1 MQLKD
6 YQNRAL
12 TSLDGWLGKLDE
24 TRRASHDK
32 AETLAAVGYSL
43 SAEDAN
49 FPKHAWDELRRS
61 DMLPG
66 DQTRL
71 SYVSRTTGSGEPI
84 PHVCLKVPTGGG
96 KTLLGAASVGRIL
109 MHAGNQTGLLLWIVP
124 TKAIYDQTKATLWHK
139 QHPYRQW
146 LERACGGRVKVMEK
160 DDRLTRYDVENY
172 LCVMLLRLQATNRRK
187 SKDFLRMFRNSG
199 RYPGFFPEDDQHPLA
214 QGEFREKHPH
224 LEREDDRGGY
234 PGPVKQSLANVFKLS
249 RPIVILDEA
258 HKAYGK
264 RYATS
269 AEFAGAINRMD
280 PSIVVELSATPNH
293 QISNVLVDIQGTDLQ
308 AEEMIKLPIQVETR
322 GESVGWH
329 ETLQL
334 AHQKLED
341 LGREAEALE
350 YENGRYIRPIA
361 VVRVERTGRN
371 QRNGIN
377 IHAEDVRD
385 QLISIGV
392 SPATIRVKS
401 SETDELGREDLVSEK
416 LRSPVR
422 WIITKDAL
430 KEGWD
435 CPFAYILVLLDNT
448 RAKTAITQMV
458 GRVLRMPQVRL
469 TGREAL
475 DRCYVICH
483 NAEVRSTVNHV
494 RSGLEN
500 EGMGDLSGFVRA
512 SETEVDMREISI
524 TRRQRFRGTQIF
536 LPKVLHSDS
545 AGGWRDLDY
554 DRDILAE
561 IDWGSLAI
569 EDVQGI
575 NVSVSAG
582 GSALVDVYG
591 GESEVR
597 DFDVV
602 WGPEIDITYFARG
615 MGFVIPNP
623 WLATRLAQ
631 DAIDALVDNGVEMT
645 KINAS
650 RARYSEQF
658 RSILSSQ
665 IEERARNVFIGKF
678 DGGDLRFDL
687 EADSGNYEV
696 DESYKRVVASRE
708 GPLTQHAQPVQRS
721 LFEPMLESDFN
732 ALEERFAFYLDGRS
746 AISWWHRVAANQRR
760 GYFLR
765 GWRRDRIFPDF
776 VAMATDKGVSAP
788 YYDQLLLFETK
799 GAHLEHFQDTEYK
812 QSVMTFLEKAYNGE
826 LTPKGSMTLNDG
838 VPKGV
843 FRLVFERGFE
853 KALEG
858 TLAG

>member
-12 TSLDGWLGKLDE
+12 DSLENWLTKLDVS
-24 TRRASHDK
+24 RRAVHDK
-32 AETLAAVGYSL
+32 SETLASVGYSL

-49 FPKHAWDELRRS
+49 FPKHAWEELQHS
-61 DMLPG
+61 DILPG
-66 DQTRL
+66 DQSQL
-71 SYVSRTTGSGEPI
+71 PYVSRTAGSGEPI

-109 MHAGNQTGLLLWIVP
+109 LHAGNQTGLLLWIVP
-124 TKAIYDQTKATLWHK
+124 TRAIYDQTKATLWHK

-160 DDRLTRYDVENY
+160 DDRLTRYDVENH

-199 RYPGFFPEDDQHPLA
+199 RYPGFFPEDDDHPLA
-214 QGEFREKHPH
+214 QGEFRERHPH
-224 LEREDDRGGY
+224 LEREPDVAGR
-234 PGPVKQSLANVFKLS
+234 PGVVKQSLFNVFKLS

-264 RYATS
+264 KYATS

-280 PSIVVELSATPNH
+280 PSMVLELSATPHH

-308 AEEMIKLPIQVETR
+308 SEEMIKLPIQVETR

-341 LGREAEALE
+341 LAREAEALE
-350 YENGRYIRPIA
+350 FDNGRYIRPIA
-361 VVRVERTGRN
+361 VVRVERTGKN
-371 QRNGIN
+371 QRDGIN

-392 SPATIRVKS
+392 PPATIRIKS
-401 SETDELGREDLVSEK
+401 AETDELGREDLIGEK
-416 LRSPVR
+416 PRSPVR

-435 CPFAYILVLLDNT
+435 CPFAYVLVLLDNT

-500 EGMGDLSGFVRA
+500 EGMGDLSGFVRT
-512 SETEVDMREISI
+512 SEAEIEMKEISI
-524 TRRQRFRGTQIF
+524 SRREAFRSTRIF
-536 LPKVLHSDS
+536 LPKVLHSDG

-561 IDWGSLAI
+561 IDWGTLEI

-591 GESEVR
+591 GESEVT
-597 DFDVV
+597 DFDVA
-602 WGPEIDITYFARG
+602 WGSDIDITYFARG

-631 DAIDALVDNGVEMT
+631 DAIDALVDNGVEIT
-645 KINAS
+645 KINSS

-658 RSILSSQ
+658 RTILSSQ
-665 IEERARNVFIGKF
+665 IEDLAREVFIGKF
-678 DGGDLRFDL
+678 DAGDLRFDL

-696 DESYKRVVASRE
+696 DESYKRVVTSRE
-708 GPLTQHAQPVQRS
+708 RTLTHHAQPVQRS

-732 ALEERFAFYLDGRS
+732 ALEERFAFYLDARS
-746 AISWWHRVAANQRR
+746 AILWWHRVAANQRR

-776 VAMATDKGVSAP
+776 VAIATDNGDA
-788 YYDQLLLFETK
+788 DCFNEQLLLFETK
-799 GAHLEHFQDTEYK
+799 GAHLENFQDTDYK
-812 QSVMTFLEKAYNGE
+812 QSVMSFLQKAYNGE
-826 LTPKGSMTLNDG
+826 LMPKGKMTLKDG

-843 FRLVFERGFE
+843 FRMVFERNLE

-858 TLAG
+858 TLAS